1 MSHFGPR
8 NSPTQFRGVK
18 NCSSQKTHLSGLA
31 GLSQARKL
39 TLLAWRPSPSQKTHF
54 PGLRFWGGL
63 RLPSKYG
70 VEGSLDFK
78 VQCRGFP
85 PILST
90 APWGALGGPGCSRC
104 SQRVFCQIDVQ
115 LQGVRRFQCLTRGCA
130 PLPWGSEG
138 VCKGVCVP
146 LSNQKTDLSG
156 LAGLS
161 QARKLTY
168 LVWAGGGWLCQ
179 ARKLTHLV

>member
-1 MSHFGPR
+1 
-8 NSPTQFRGVK
+8 
-18 NCSSQKTHLSGLA
+18 
-31 GLSQARKL
+31 
-39 TLLAWRPSPSQKTHF
+39 
-54 PGLRFWGGL
+54 LRFWGGL

-130 PLPWGSEG
+130 PLPWGGEG

-168 LVWAGGGWLCQ
+168 LVWAGGAGSVKPENSLIWFDDTFSSQKTHLSGLAGLSQARKLTYLVWAGGGWLCQ
-179 ARKLTHLV
+179 ARKLTYLV